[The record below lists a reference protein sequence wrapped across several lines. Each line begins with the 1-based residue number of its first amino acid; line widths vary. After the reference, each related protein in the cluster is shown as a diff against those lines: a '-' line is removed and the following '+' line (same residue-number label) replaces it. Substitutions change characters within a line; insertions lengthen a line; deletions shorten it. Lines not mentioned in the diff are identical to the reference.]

1 LTMKVYR
8 GLHELE
14 GKFKSPAVTLGNFDG
29 VHRGHGEIFRRLKKR
44 AAEIGGEALI
54 FTFDPHPAKVLRPE
68 ISPSIITPL
77 SEKLSLIEAY
87 GLDGIILADFNKEFA
102 AQHPASFVRD
112 ILHGKLGARLVIIG
126 HDFTFG
132 KGKEGNIESLIL
144 LGKESGFAV
153 EVVEAIKLD
162 GEIVSSTRIREL
174 IKDGKVKE
182 ASRLLGRHHSIE
194 GKVIKGHGRGKPLGF
209 PTANIDFH
217 AELLPKYGV
226 YAVKAKLGQEE
237 LTGVCN
243 IGMKPTFNDDE
254 PSIETHI
261 FDFNG
266 SIYGQ
271 DLKISFIDRVREV
284 RTFNNPQDL
293 SHQIAKDIGK
303 AKELLGGQSI

>member
-1 LTMKVYR
+1 MKVYR

-29 VHRGHGEIFRRLKKR
+29 VHKGHGEIFRRLKKR

-54 FTFDPHPAKVLRPE
+54 FTFDPHPAKILRPDL
-68 ISPSIITPL
+68 SPSIITPL
-77 SEKLSLIEAY
+77 SEKLSLIEEY

-102 AQHPASFVRD
+102 AQHPASFVKD
-112 ILHGKLGARLVIIG
+112 ILHGKLGAKLVMIG

-132 KGKEGNIESLIL
+132 KGKEGNIDSLTL
-144 LGKESGFAV
+144 LGKEAGFSV

-162 GEIVSSTRIREL
+162 GEIVSSTKVREL
-174 IKDGKVKE
+174 IKEGRVKE

-194 GKVIKGHGRGKPLGF
+194 GTVIKGHGRGKPLGF

-226 YAVKAKLGQEE
+226 YAVKASLGQRQ
-237 LTGVCN
+237 LRGVTN
-243 IGMKPTFNDDE
+243 IGIKPTFNDDE

-261 FDFNG
+261 FDFDE

-271 DLKISFIDRVREV
+271 DLKVSFVDRVRDV

-293 SHQIAKDIGK
+293 SDQIAKDIGK
-303 AKELLGGQSI
+303 AKQLLNR